1 MSWSKLTP
9 TTNPK
14 VKSQGKRCRSL
25 KSLEELKKDAKK
37 DKQATGEPTEQAKG
51 KRPTAKPLATSTG
64 EPASDTTT
72 GGTTE
77 VTTLTA
83 EEEALLK
90 PTPSG
95 KS

>member
-1 MSWSKLTP
+1 
-9 TTNPK
+9 
-14 VKSQGKRCRSL
+14 
-25 KSLEELKKDAKK
+25 
-37 DKQATGEPTEQAKG
+37 
-51 KRPTAKPLATSTG
+51 LATSTG

-77 VTTLTA
+77 LTTLTA

-95 KS
+95 KSWDDQVVDEMDEGKDDEEIQE